1 MTLPNT
7 MKAVEITE
15 PGEPDVLKPAELP
28 VPQPGE
34 GEVLIKVAGAGVN
47 RPDVLQRKG
56 GYPPPPGAS
65 PLPGLEV
72 SGTVIALGSNVGN
85 IALDDEVCALIPGGG
100 YAEYAVAAAPLCLP
114 IPAGLELVHA
124 AGLPE
129 TFFTVWTNLFDS
141 GQLKSGETVLIHGG
155 SSGIGTTAIQ
165 IAKSVGATVYVTAG
179 SEEKCAYCRQLGADL
194 AIDYRAEDFVEAI
207 KTETGG
213 NGVNLVLDMVG
224 GDYVP
229 RNFDCLGLEGRYVSI
244 AFLRGG
250 TVELNLQKAMVK
262 RQSWTGTT
270 LRPRSV
276 AQKAAIA
283 VQLKEHIWPHLED
296 GSIQPVIHK
305 VFPLAEAA
313 DAHRLMESSQ
323 HIGKILLTP

>member
-1 MTLPNT
+1 MTLPTT
-7 MKAVEITE
+7 MRAVEITE
-15 PGEPDVLKPAELP
+15 PGEPDVLKPADWQ
-28 VPQPGE
+28 VPQPGD
-34 GEVLIKVAGAGVN
+34 GEVLISVAGAGVN

-65 PLPGLEV
+65 PLPGLEI
-72 SGTVIALGSNVGN
+72 SGTVVALGSNVESMAAG
-85 IALDDEVCALIPGGG
+85 DEVCALVPGGG

-114 IPAGLELVHA
+114 VPGGLDLVHA

-141 GQLKSGETVLIHGG
+141 GNLRSGETVLIHGG

-165 IAKSVGATVYVTAG
+165 VAKSAGATVYVTAG
-179 SEEKCAYCRQLGADL
+179 SEEKCAFCRKLGADL
-194 AIDYRAEDFVEAI
+194 AIDYHTEDFVEAI
-207 KTETGG
+207 KSATAGK
-213 NGVNLVLDMVG
+213 GVNLVLDMVG
-224 GDYVP
+224 GDYVS

-250 TVELNLQKAMVK
+250 VVELNFQKAMVK

-283 VQLKEHIWPHLED
+283 EQLKRHVWPLLDD
-296 GSIQPVIHK
+296 GAMRPVIHK
-305 VFPLAEAA
+305 VFPLAQAA